1 MPLNLHQLRVFEAV
15 ARTGSF
21 SRAAR
26 ELSITQPA
34 VTFQIRQLEEQ
45 RGVALF
51 ERIRRRPGLTQAGQ
65 TLYQYAQRI
74 FALAEEAEQA
84 LELARGFKA
93 GRLRLIASLTAAA
106 YYLPPVVAAF
116 KRRYP
121 DIQVQ
126 LLVDNSRRVAER
138 ILALVDDLGILT
150 GEPQNPDLVLEPFCE
165 DPLVLIVPPQHPW
178 AKRRAVSLRDL
189 GDQPFILREPGSATR
204 ALVEGRMAA
213 HGLALQVAMELAS
226 NEAIK
231 RAVEMGT
238 GVTLISAAIV
248 RREVEARRLAMLR
261 VREPGLVRRFYFA
274 YHRERRESPLI
285 RAFLEIARRPSGLP
299 PDGVPRAV
307 EESARSPKE
316 VRGRRRR

>member
-21 SRAAR
+21 SKAAR

-34 VTFQIRQLEEQ
+34 VTFQIRQLEAQ

-84 LELARGFKA
+84 LEHARGLKA

-121 DIQVQ
+121 GIQVQ
-126 LLVDNSRRVAER
+126 LVVDNSHRVAER
-138 ILALVDDLGILT
+138 ILSLADDLGVLT
-150 GEPQNPDLVLEPFCE
+150 GEPKDPHLVLEPFCE
-165 DPLVLIVPPQHPW
+165 DPLVLIVHPQHPW
-178 AKRRAVSLRDL
+178 ARRRTVSLREL
-189 GDQPFILREPGSATR
+189 AAQPFILREPGSATR
-204 ALVEGRMAA
+204 ALIESRMAA
-213 HGLALQVAMELAS
+213 DGIGLRVTMELGS

-231 RAVEMGT
+231 RTVELGN

-248 RREVEARRLAMLR
+248 RREVEAGRLAMLR
-261 VREPGLVRRFYFA
+261 VRGPGLVRRFYFA
-274 YHRERRESPLI
+274 YHRERRDSPLI
-285 RAFLEIARRPSGLP
+285 RALLEIVRER
-299 PDGVPRAV
+299 
-307 EESARSPKE
+307 
-316 VRGRRRR
+316 RGRPA